1 MSLSILQTPATASLA
16 QSPMIFSVSSSINV
30 TQSNFQYVGN
40 LYYWTGSVFDT
51 GSSKYTLIKYPNSSK
66 VGLFDVSRIINS
78 TLTDL
83 AIQNTSNVVYYKVDF
98 STQYNVGNQI
108 VTGSTSISSS
118 VLKALDGYAIFQE
131 PINQQINN
139 KTQYWPVMTDG
150 PVTQSVFDFNKGTFG
165 VFVSQSGGT
174 TPTEAFYS
182 SSIGTASIALS
193 SSVSSSQ
200 QIQQIP
206 AFPSQSGF
214 PLSTFGLTE
223 YTIQPKSAEGFIGSP
238 IRFELTCVQKYPN
251 IRIKWKNRF
260 GQFDYL
266 NFYGVSQNSFS
277 TDRRTYEPQIGTWE
291 STTLSYNSYDAQ
303 IKPYV
308 VNAKQQLTVN
318 SQWLPQDYN
327 DLIKQLLSADEAY
340 WVYNED
346 ENDLRPISIVT
357 DSIQFKT
364 GVVDKVIQYTF
375 QFDWAQNY
383 KLII

>member
-1 MSLSILQTPATASLA
+1 
-16 QSPMIFSVSSSINV
+16 
-30 TQSNFQYVGN
+30 
-40 LYYWTGSVFDT
+40 
-51 GSSKYTLIKYPNSSK
+51 
-66 VGLFDVSRIINS
+66 
-78 TLTDL
+78 
-83 AIQNTSNVVYYKVDF
+83 
-98 STQYNVGNQI
+98 
-108 VTGSTSISSS
+108 
-118 VLKALDGYAIFQE
+118 
-131 PINQQINN
+131 
-139 KTQYWPVMTDG
+139 
-150 PVTQSVFDFNKGTFG
+150 
-165 VFVSQSGGT
+165 
-174 TPTEAFYS
+174 
-182 SSIGTASIALS
+182 
-193 SSVSSSQ
+193 
-200 QIQQIP
+200 
-206 AFPSQSGF
+206 
-214 PLSTFGLTE
+214 
-223 YTIQPKSAEGFIGSP
+223 
-238 IRFELTCVQKYPN
+238 
-251 IRIKWKNRF
+251 
-260 GQFDYL
+260 
-266 NFYGVSQNSFS
+266 VSQNSFS